1 MATAPVIT
9 SITQST
15 ANGGV
20 TLNFTSSGASNE
32 ILSVERMTM
41 HRSSTEWA
49 QVRVVTRGT
58 LTNVIDYTA
67 PTGDIQLAYRIKA
80 TNANGSGA
88 VYSAVQYITLTC
100 LDFSSVAKTSETW
113 NPLIM
118 KYATSRSG
126 DRGRQ
131 TSLHRFA
138 GRTYPVREQARQYE
152 EKVQVEWYVET
163 YTEVLDFYATMV
175 DNDFWYRDNSGRS
188 FHASTENLNVS
199 DHPVLNGFTCS
210 ATLTRIDGGINN

>member
-9 SITQST
+9 SITQNT
-15 ANGGV
+15 TNGNV
-20 TLNFTSSGASNE
+20 TLNFTSSGASTE
-32 ILSVERMTM
+32 ILSVERMVM
-41 HRSSTEWA
+41 HRLSTEWV

-100 LDFSSVAKTSETW
+100 LDFSSVAKTDETW
-113 NPLIM
+113 NPLVM